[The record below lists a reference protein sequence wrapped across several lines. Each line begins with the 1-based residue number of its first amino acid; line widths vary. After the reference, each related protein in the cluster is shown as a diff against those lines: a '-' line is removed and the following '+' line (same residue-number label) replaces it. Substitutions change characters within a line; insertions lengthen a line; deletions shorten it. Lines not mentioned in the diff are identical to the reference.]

1 MAATPDLLTLQ
12 IHDDGRGIQEQEI
25 ASPLSL
31 GLLGMRERTK
41 RLGGNFE
48 IEGVPDDGTIVTV
61 SIPVKPG
68 T

>member
-1 MAATPDLLTLQ
+1 
-12 IHDDGRGIQEQEI
+12 
-25 ASPLSL
+25 
-31 GLLGMRERTK
+31 MRERTK

-68 T
+68 K